1 MFESGI
7 QVWGDSI
14 AVGIT
19 YDEQRMRYVISKQ
32 RCPKRLS
39 DELQV
44 KIVNNSKMGATVL
57 DGLSRFEATPP
68 VEGALCVLE
77 YGGNDCNMDWAYVAE
92 HPEEPTKATVG
103 LPEFSDALEEFI
115 GKVEKRNMKPM
126 LITPLPLH
134 AEKFFSWVSQGLNR
148 EAILQAIGEVQN
160 IYGWQERYANAVRN
174 VAAKTK
180 TQLLDLRDTFLA
192 NKDYPTLICR
202 DGMHLVDDGYRFL
215 ADYLLRRIR
224 LMPDCI

>member
-19 YDEQRMRYVISKQ
+19 YDEQRKRYVISKQ

-57 DGLSRFEATPP
+57 DGLERFEATPP

-92 HPEEPTKATVG
+92 HPEEPTKAKVE
-103 LPEFSDALEEFI
+103 LPEFSDVRSRASGRADE
-115 GKVEKRNMKPM
+115 
-126 LITPLPLH
+126 
-134 AEKFFSWVSQGLNR
+134 SQSGASR
-148 EAILQAIGEVQN
+148 V
-160 IYGWQERYANAVRN
+160 
-174 VAAKTK
+174 
-180 TQLLDLRDTFLA
+180 
-192 NKDYPTLICR
+192 
-202 DGMHLVDDGYRFL
+202 
-215 ADYLLRRIR
+215 LRRAGGVYR
-224 LMPDCI
+224 QG